1 MVVTAAF
8 VGAAFTAG
16 AAVATELDTTG
27 VDTEEVVTIVAT
39 TAILVMDELTEGGD
53 AAVLAGAEAGALP
66 SGTAGG
72 FALVSVEHE
81 EGFTPEPTR
90 GPSVPVS
97 WQSES
102 SAASVIS
109 PGSGSSSEISPK
121 RCASIGIAARRAD
134 TSSAWSVLA
143 SDCALRGSS
152 AALGVGR
159 ASIDCSEGSG
169 TLGVRVASLRVDA
182 SRRAAAKSIDALS
195 AVLATVLVAI
205 DF

>member
-1 MVVTAAF
+1 MTVVTAAF
-8 VGAAFTAG
+8 VGAALTAG
-16 AAVATELDTTG
+16 AVVAGEVDTAG
-27 VDTEEVVTIVAT
+27 VDTKEVVSIVAT
-39 TAILVMDELTEGGD
+39 MLVMDEFTEAGG
-53 AAVLAGAEAGALP
+53 AAVLEDAEAGVRP
-66 SGTAGG
+66 SVTSGG
-72 FALVSVEHE
+72 LALVSVEHE
-81 EGFTPEPTR
+81 VGFAPEPMR
-90 GPSVPVS
+90 GPSALVS

-102 SAASVIS
+102 SAAEVVCSC
-109 PGSGSSSEISPK
+109 SGSSSEMSPN
-121 RCASIGIAARRAD
+121 RRASIGIAARRAD

-195 AVLATVLVAI
+195 AAFATVLVAI